1 MIGDSTDSVWG
12 VMDVYPRTNFPDI
25 RLKAALQ
32 SYAGSLLIIP
42 REGGSLVRFYI
53 ELPSGTTAKDVKLSD
68 LQASA
73 RKIFHPYELEIAD
86 TYWWSAYSIGQ
97 RLADHFSKDNRVFL
111 TGDACHTHSPKA
123 GQGMNVSLQDG
134 YNIGWKLAAILK
146 GQARPS
152 LLQTYN
158 LEREKV
164 AADLIAFDREF
175 AKAFASKESIKD
187 GKAEKK
193 FSELFVQAGRY
204 TAGLM
209 AKYGESPITRVEW
222 STQSLAKGLAVGMRF
237 PSTQV
242 VRYCD
247 AKAMQMVKAL
257 PADGR
262 WRIVIFAGDVR
273 LEAPAGRL
281 KMVSLVLRYDFLTD
295 GCSLQVTC
303 RLQKVQSAN
312 ILRRE
317 PISTASSNQF

>member
-1 MIGDSTDSVWG
+1 
-12 VMDVYPRTNFPDI
+12 
-25 RLKAALQ
+25 
-32 SYAGSLLIIP
+32 
-42 REGGSLVRFYI
+42 
-53 ELPSGTTAKDVKLSD
+53 
-68 LQASA
+68 
-73 RKIFHPYELEIAD
+73 
-86 TYWWSAYSIGQ
+86 
-97 RLADHFSKDNRVFL
+97 
-111 TGDACHTHSPKA
+111 
-123 GQGMNVSLQDG
+123 MNVSLQDG

-175 AKAFASKESIKD
+175 AKAFASKESVKD

-209 AKYGESPITRVEW
+209 AKYRESPITKAEL
-222 STQSLAKGLAVGMRF
+222 STQGLARELVVGMRF
-237 PSTQV
+237 PSAQV

-247 AKAMQMVKAL
+247 AKAMQLVKAL

-262 WRIVIFAGDVR
+262 WRIVIFAGDLR

-303 RLQKVQSAN
+303 RLQKVQSTNTPQQA
-312 ILRRE
+312 